1 MFEMGPD
8 RGIPE
13 QREPNKYPA
22 EKAIPGFEDFTKAFY
37 WDAYELSMNVL
48 RSIAVGLGLEDEY
61 FVDYHKDADN
71 LFRLAHY
78 PAVERASLVQGSAA
92 RASPHTDYGTITLL
106 VSVLLFLGKRVDDY
120 TNIACLLSSKTMS
133 EAWRFKM

>member
-1 MFEMGPD
+1 MGPD

-71 LFRLAHY
+71 LFRLAN
-78 PAVERASLVQGSAA
+78 A
-92 RASPHTDYGTITLL
+92 
-106 VSVLLFLGKRVDDY
+106 
-120 TNIACLLSSKTMS
+120 LLSFRAALREHRLTRTTEQLRSS
-133 EAWRFKM
+133 